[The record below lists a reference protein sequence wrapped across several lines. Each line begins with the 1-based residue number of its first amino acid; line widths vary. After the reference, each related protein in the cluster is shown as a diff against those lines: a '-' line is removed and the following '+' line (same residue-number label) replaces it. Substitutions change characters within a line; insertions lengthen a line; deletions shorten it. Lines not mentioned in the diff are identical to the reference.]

1 MNSSKL
7 KGLRVEK
14 GKTQE
19 EMAKSIEKSL
29 DSYAKKERGEVI
41 FLPDEIAIISNLLEM
56 TFEQVNDIFFD
67 GKLLNSNSKA

>member
-19 EMAKSIEKSL
+19 EMAKAIEKSL

-67 GKLLNSNSKA
+67 GKLLNGNSKA

>member
-19 EMAKSIEKSL
+19 EMSKAIEKSL

-56 TFEQVNDIFFD
+56 TFEQVSDIFFD
-67 GKLLNSNSKA
+67 GKLLNGNIKA